1 MDGID
6 TRPGSHVRVA
16 TLPDHD
22 AVVVAL
28 PGKPVAAFLGAV
40 SVCRALL
47 TGETA
52 EPTERTRLGCDLAVP
67 DREVEFIVPVEHRGD
82 ELVPLGHA
90 DSSVPIYG
98 ERFSPRILADC
109 ARVLE
114 MDGYLRV
121 RDSLDVGETVRFVPT
136 EVVT

>member
-1 MDGID
+1 
-6 TRPGSHVRVA
+6 
-16 TLPDHD
+16 DHD
-22 AVVVAL
+22 AVAVAL
-28 PGKPVAAFLGAV
+28 PGKPVAAFLSAI

-47 TGETA
+47 TAETS
-52 EPTERTRLGCDLAVP
+52 EPTERARLGCDLVVP
-67 DREVEFIVPVEHRGD
+67 DREVEFVVPVERRGD

-121 RDSLDVGETVRFVPT
+121 RESLDVGETVRFVPT